1 LEKDRLEL
9 IENLKVDFNTS
20 LQRLVES
27 IEEGRNTNAE
37 LREFLDI
44 ATTDNSHLPF
54 DRLRWLGGA
63 AFRPY
68 GFRPALNAYF
78 SARDNGSLALIK
90 NLALT
95 EPLLDFEEYYGNFV
109 VNRDLDRESTL
120 TGVSYEVRKRLG
132 TMAVLRADE
141 RFNTPDNFALSDEDY
156 RRLIAQREIYAFFE
170 LKYKLR
176 LNQMSNL
183 ENLKETT
190 EQILAALEAL
200 E

>member
-1 LEKDRLEL
+1 
-9 IENLKVDFNTS
+9 
-20 LQRLVES
+20 
-27 IEEGRNTNAE
+27 
-37 LREFLDI
+37 
-44 ATTDNSHLPF
+44 
-54 DRLRWLGGA
+54 
-63 AFRPY
+63 
-68 GFRPALNAYF
+68 
-78 SARDNGSLALIK
+78 LALIK